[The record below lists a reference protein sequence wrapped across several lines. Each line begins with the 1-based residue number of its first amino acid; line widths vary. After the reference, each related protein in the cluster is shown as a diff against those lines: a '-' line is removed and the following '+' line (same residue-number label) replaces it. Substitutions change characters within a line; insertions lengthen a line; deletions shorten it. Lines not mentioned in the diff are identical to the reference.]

1 MPEPLRYLAHKTED
15 KREQTLL
22 EHLNGVGSLA
32 DNFADI
38 FGAGEFA
45 RIVGKSHDAGKYSA
59 KFQRKICG
67 ENIRVDHSTAGGQLL
82 YNQNK
87 NCFGLIAA
95 YCIMGHHGG
104 LPNGGAAVD
113 SSDEPTLYGRL
124 KKAVE
129 AYDGYSAEFTEQK
142 IEPPNIELSD
152 MFGVAFLT
160 RFLFSAL
167 VDADFIDTE
176 TFFIGEA
183 AAPRGGMAEIQE
195 LYYRLCS
202 YIEPFLN
209 PVKEV
214 SELNAKRTQLLKNCI
229 AAAESDK
236 GLFTLTAPTG
246 SGKTI
251 ASLSFALTHAIKHG
265 LRRVIYIVPYNTII
279 EQNAKVFEEIVGAE
293 NILQHH
299 SNINYDGDENDRK
312 RLSAE
317 NWDYPLIVTSSV
329 QFFESLFAARTSK
342 CRKLHNIAGSVLI
355 FDEAQMIPQPYLIP
369 CVKAIGELVRNYNCT
384 AVLATAT
391 QSSLDRFFEPL
402 IPKEI
407 TESPAELYN
416 FLRRTE
422 IQRIDTPL
430 TDAELAERINAHDQV
445 LCIVNT
451 RKQAQQ
457 LFSMLQKGD
466 GVFHLSTTMYPEHR
480 TRILTEIRQRLAD
493 NLPCRVVSTSM
504 VEAGVD
510 LDFPAIYRERAGL
523 DSIVQAAGRCNRN
536 NKRPLDESIVYVFK
550 SAEHTPPPAQTV
562 FIDAFDIVAPK
573 FEDISS
579 LDAVKAYFDQLFYN
593 KGDSALDSKGIINAL
608 NKGIKGFSIPFR
620 EIADKVSI
628 IEDDTQ
634 SVFCLCEAPELEA
647 RLRAGE
653 RTRAL
658 FREAGKYAVSLRR
671 REVQNMMKLGV
682 IEKVIEND
690 NEILLINEA
699 YYNENYGVELI
710 PQVGM
715 GLFL

>member
-1 MPEPLRYLAHKTED
+1 
-15 KREQTLL
+15 
-22 EHLNGVGSLA
+22 
-32 DNFADI
+32 
-38 FGAGEFA
+38 
-45 RIVGKSHDAGKYSA
+45 
-59 KFQRKICG
+59 
-67 ENIRVDHSTAGGQLL
+67 
-82 YNQNK
+82 
-87 NCFGLIAA
+87 
-95 YCIMGHHGG
+95 
-104 LPNGGAAVD
+104 
-113 SSDEPTLYGRL
+113 
-124 KKAVE
+124 
-129 AYDGYSAEFTEQK
+129 
-142 IEPPNIELSD
+142 
-152 MFGVAFLT
+152 
-160 RFLFSAL
+160 
-167 VDADFIDTE
+167 
-176 TFFIGEA
+176 
-183 AAPRGGMAEIQE
+183 
-195 LYYRLCS
+195 
-202 YIEPFLN
+202 
-209 PVKEV
+209 
-214 SELNAKRTQLLKNCI
+214 
-229 AAAESDK
+229 
-236 GLFTLTAPTG
+236 
-246 SGKTI
+246 
-251 ASLSFALTHAIKHG
+251 
-265 LRRVIYIVPYNTII
+265 
-279 EQNAKVFEEIVGAE
+279 
-293 NILQHH
+293 
-299 SNINYDGDENDRK
+299 
-312 RLSAE
+312 
-317 NWDYPLIVTSSV
+317 
-329 QFFESLFAARTSK
+329 
-342 CRKLHNIAGSVLI
+342 
-355 FDEAQMIPQPYLIP
+355 
-369 CVKAIGELVRNYNCT
+369 CVKAIGELVKNYNCT

-402 IPKEI
+402 VPKEI

-430 TDAELAERINAHDQV
+430 TDAELAERINAHEQV

-510 LDFPAIYRERAGL
+510 LDFPAVYRERAGL

-550 SAEHTPPPAQTV
+550 SAEHTPPPAQAV

-593 KGDSALDSKGIINAL
+593 KGNSALDSKGIINAL
-608 NKGIKGFSIPFR
+608 NNGIKGFSIPFR
-620 EIADKVSI
+620 EIADQVSI

-634 SVFCLCEAPELEA
+634 SVFCLREAPELEA

-658 FREAGKYAVSLRR
+658 FREAGRYAVSLRR

-682 IEKVIEND
+682 IERVAEND
-690 NEILLINEA
+690 NEILLINEE